1 MFRSIDG
8 GQNWQQI
15 NNGLGALYESALAFN
30 NGYIFVGAD
39 FVGGAGGVYRS
50 SDSGESWIEVNH
62 DVIQTDVRALA
73 INSNGHIFAG
83 TVFLAAAFSDRLIM
97 ATAGQR

>member
-1 MFRSIDG
+1 MADTIGSRLLMAWLRFMK
-8 GQNWQQI
+8 
-15 NNGLGALYESALAFN
+15 ALYLSRMVAFSS
-30 NGYIFVGAD
+30 GAD
-39 FVGGAGGVYRS
+39 FVGDAGGVYRS

-83 TVFLAAAFSDRLIM
+83 TYFGGGVFPSM